1 MTSAEDFRLGDWLVQ
16 PSLNR
21 VSRGPES
28 AALQPRFMDLL
39 VYLAQHGGKVVSK
52 EEILD
57 AVWGKEF
64 VSEGTLTHAVA
75 VSSVR

>member
-1 MTSAEDFRLGDWLVQ
+1 MTSTEAFRLGDWLVQ

-21 VSRGPES
+21 ISGGGVT

-39 VYLAQHGGKVVSK
+39 VYLSEHAGKVVSK

-57 AVWGKEF
+57 AGW
-64 VSEGTLTHAVA
+64 A
-75 VSSVR
+75 